1 MSNDVTIDS
10 RHGEAEKIISSALG
24 WSAAAG
30 FIPLPVLDVAALA
43 AVQVKMVNKL
53 NALYNQKASG
63 ELARGIV
70 SVLLGTLAPVKATEM
85 VLLSGAKTIPVI
97 GTVAGSLSMA
107 AFGTAATYAIGKV
120 FVRHFERGGT
130 IDTLD
135 AGAVKEELKAEFAQA
150 AKKA

>member
-10 RHGEAEKIISSALG
+10 RHAEAEKIVSSALG

-30 FIPLPVLDVAALA
+30 FVPLPVLDVAALA

-53 NALYNQKASG
+53 NALYNQSASG

-70 SVLLGTLAPVKATEM
+70 SVLLGTLAPLKATEM

-97 GTVAGSLSMA
+97 GTVAGALSMA

-120 FVRHFERGGT
+120 FIRHFERGGT
-130 IDTLD
+130 IATLD
-135 AGAVKEELKAEFAQA
+135 ADAVKEELKAEFAQA